1 MRRHLNPIVWSM
13 CLLLLSG
20 AGAIYFAIHAY
31 ASNDRQVQSRLEALA
46 HQAAD
51 QLQQRFRLY
60 EYGLRSARGA
70 VIEAGNGEISY
81 EAFAR
86 NMESRDIEREFPG
99 SRGFGFIARVAPAK
113 LDSFLAQV
121 RKEGRKNFTIRE
133 LGPNAGDRFII
144 KYIEPLAPNAAAVG
158 LDLAS
163 EKVRREAAVAA
174 MESGKATL
182 TGPITLVQASGS
194 KKQSVLL
201 LLPVYHGAQNRDP
214 GTREGALLGWVY
226 TPLVTDDILSSFD
239 QSQAQFGFALSDVT
253 DDATSQPFFSSR
265 MHKST
270 AAADAL
276 SSSQRFSVYG
286 RLWRVDIQ
294 AQPSF
299 LQSLGLTDPLLGAAW
314 IAGSGALLTIMLFVL
329 LTARERRQRNLAQ
342 KARMATIVEDSHDAI
357 IGTSLDGKVTE
368 WNRAATDYFGYSAA
382 EAIGHTIADLIVPA
396 RLIREDQEIMSRAY
410 AGESLATM
418 ESVRRHRNGSSLYV
432 EISAS
437 PIRDGRGRVVGAAK
451 TIRDITERKQA
462 QRRILE
468 LNATLEEQV
477 QRRTAELQSFSA
489 LQRAILANAGYA
501 IIATDPKG
509 IITLFNPAAES
520 MLGYTAG
527 ELVGIESPGLFHDP
541 IEVVTRAGELEAELG
556 HYVEPGFEV
565 FIAKAQHQPD
575 AHEWNYIAKNGQR
588 IPVLLNVST
597 LRRDDGELQGYLG
610 IAVNL
615 TERKRRE
622 AALEINERKLRGL
635 FELSPLGI
643 ALTNERGQLV
653 EFNESFRA
661 LTGYSEEELHALDYW
676 TLTPSEYLQDEH
688 SLLQTIEETGRYG
701 PYDKH
706 YVQKS
711 GRHVPIR
718 LNGVSLLI
726 GNEPHVW
733 SIVEDTTTQREAEE
747 AMIDA
752 VAAAEA
758 ASKAKSEFLANMSHE
773 IRTPMNAILG
783 MLQLLQRTGLDTKQR
798 DYASKTETAAT
809 TLLAILNDILDFSKI
824 EAGRQTLE
832 PHDFE
837 LDRLLRDIGVILGAN
852 VGDKDV
858 EVVFDVDKS
867 IPKWLIG
874 DSLRLQQV
882 LINLAGN
889 AVKFTHFGEVVLAV
903 RAIEQS
909 VDRIRLTFEIRD
921 TGIGIARDK
930 LTSIFEGFSQ
940 AEAST
945 TRRFGGSG
953 LGLAI
958 SQRLVTLMGGTL
970 QVESELGHGSR
981 FFFTIELEVAIARP
995 VAALPANMQLL
1006 HGLRTLV
1013 VDDNDSARE
1022 MVGEIVSSLD
1032 WTCDNASSG
1041 EQALQKIVAASA
1053 RGKPYDAIFMDWS
1066 MPGMDGWQ
1074 TSQRIRELTDSARMP
1089 LIVMVTMH
1097 DREKVA
1103 ERAAHEPACVD
1114 GFLIKPVTG
1123 SMVLDAVAD
1132 ARAGRGAEVHTG
1144 ASARSPSP
1152 HLGRLNGMLLLVVE
1166 DNQINQ
1172 QVARELL
1179 EDEGARVEV
1188 ASGGGEAI
1196 RRLVENG
1203 GAYDAILMD
1212 IQMPDMDGYTATRR
1226 IRASLGF
1233 RTLPIIAMTAN
1244 VLASDREACLSAG
1257 MNDHI
1262 GKPFDLDLV
1271 VERLLYWTG
1280 RSRAAAAAVRDAGA
1294 KAPAPATA
1302 PTLDWPAALARFGGK
1317 QRPYLAALDRFP
1329 ENAAELMLE
1338 ISAAVA
1344 ADHRDKV
1351 ASISHTLKGI
1361 AGTVG
1366 ASQVAELAASLEQQL
1381 RGTGEAW
1388 LEKLPLD
1395 ELRLRID
1402 QAVRAAQAIPIR
1414 NAATPARG
1422 STGAPLDRAKLE
1434 QLAALLQASNL
1445 RSIEWFESM
1454 QESLTAFPEAHHRIE
1469 EALARL
1475 DMPAALIVCQQL
1487 LGMPQET
1494 ARP

>member
-1 MRRHLNPIVWSM
+1 MG
-13 CLLLLSG
+13 LLLLSG
-20 AGAIYFAIHAY
+20 AGALYFALHAY
-31 ASNDRQVQSRLEALA
+31 ASNDRQVHARLEVLA
-46 HQAAD
+46 HQVAD
-51 QLQQRFRLY
+51 ELQQRFRLY
-60 EYGLRSARGA
+60 EYGLRGARGA
-70 VIEAGNGEISY
+70 VIAAGNGEISC

-86 NMESRDIEREFPG
+86 YMESSDIEREFPG

-121 RKEGRKNFTIRE
+121 HKEGRKNFTIRE
-133 LGPNAGDRFII
+133 LGPNAGDHFII
-144 KYIEPLAPNAAAVG
+144 KCIEPLAPNAAAVG

-174 MESGKATL
+174 MQGGKATL
-182 TGPITLVQASGS
+182 TGPITLLQASGS
-194 KKQSVLL
+194 KRQSMLL
-201 LLPVYHGAQNRDP
+201 LLPVYHGAQNRAP
-214 GTREGALLGWVY
+214 GTRDSALLGWVY
-226 TPLVTDDILSSFD
+226 TPLVTDDILSNFD
-239 QSQAQFGFALSDVT
+239 QSQAQFGFTLSDVT
-253 DDATSQPFFSSR
+253 EAANPVPFFSSR
-265 MHKST
+265 MHKSA
-270 AAADAL
+270 AAADEL
-276 SSSQRFSVYG
+276 SSSQRFNVYG

-299 LQSLGLTDPLLGAAW
+299 LQTLGLTDPRLGAAW

-382 EAIGHTIADLIVPA
+382 EAIGHTIADLIVPP
-396 RLIREDQEIMSRAY
+396 RLIKEDREIMSRAY

-451 TIRDITERKQA
+451 TIRDITERKQT

-477 QRRTAELQSFSA
+477 QRRTAELRSFSA
-489 LQRAILANAGYA
+489 LQHAILNNAGYA

-520 MLGYTAG
+520 MLGYAAS
-527 ELVGIESPGLFHDP
+527 ELVGNESPGLFHDP

-556 HYVEPGFEV
+556 RYVEPGFEV

-575 AHEWNYIAKNGQR
+575 AHEWNYVAKNGQR

-643 ALTNERGQLV
+643 ALTNARGQLI

-661 LTGYSEEELHALDYW
+661 LTGYSDEELHALDYW
-676 TLTPSEYLQDEH
+676 TLTPAEYKEKEYN
-688 SLLQTIEETGRYG
+688 LLQTIEETGRYG

-706 YVQKS
+706 YVQKG

-726 GNEPHVW
+726 GNEPHIW
-733 SIVEDTTTQREAEE
+733 SIVEDTTTQRMAET

-752 VAAAEA
+752 VAAAES

-783 MLQLLQRTGLDTKQR
+783 MLQLLQRTDLDSKQR

-832 PHDFE
+832 SHDFE
-837 LDRLLRDIGVILGAN
+837 LDRLLRDIAVILSAN

-867 IPKWLIG
+867 IPKWLVG

-903 RAIEQS
+903 RLVEQS
-909 VDRIRLTFEIRD
+909 IDRITLLFEICD

-958 SQRLVTLMGGTL
+958 SQQLVSLMGGSL

-981 FFFTIELEVAIARP
+981 FFFTIELEVAITRP
-995 VAALPANMQLL
+995 VAVLPAATQRL

-1013 VDDNDSARE
+1013 VDDNDSARA
-1022 MVGEIVSSLD
+1022 MLGEIIGSLD
-1032 WTCDNASSG
+1032 WTCDSASSG
-1041 EQALQKIVAASA
+1041 EQALQKIIAARA
-1053 RGKPYDAIFMDWS
+1053 KGRPYDAIFMDWS

-1074 TSQRIRELTDSARMP
+1074 TSQRIREVSDAALVP

-1097 DREKVA
+1097 DRKKVA
-1103 ERAAHEPACVD
+1103 ERTAQEPACVD
-1114 GFLIKPVTG
+1114 GFLIKPVTA
-1123 SMVLDAVAD
+1123 SMLLDAVVD
-1132 ARAGRGAEVHTG
+1132 ARAGRSVEEAHTG
-1144 ASARSPSP
+1144 AAASSSRRR
-1152 HLGRLNGMLLLVVE
+1152 LGRLNGMLLLVVE

-1179 EDEGARVEV
+1179 AGEGARVDV
-1188 ASGGGEAI
+1188 AGGGSQAI
-1196 RRLVENG
+1196 RLLVENG

-1280 RSRAAAAAVRDAGA
+1280 RSRAAAVAVRDASA
-1294 KAPAPATA
+1294 MVPAQASA

-1317 QRPYLAALDRFP
+1317 QRAYLTALDRFP
-1329 ENAAELMLE
+1329 ENAAELMQA
-1338 ISAAVA
+1338 ISAAVS
-1344 ADHRDKV
+1344 ADHRDEV
-1351 ASISHTLKGI
+1351 AALSHALKGI

-1381 RGTGEAW
+1381 RGTGGAW
-1388 LEKLPLD
+1388 PGELPLD

-1402 QAVRAAQAIPIR
+1402 QAVAAARAIPIR
-1414 NAATPARG
+1414 HAATPATDAAG
-1422 STGAPLDRAKLE
+1422 TPLDRAKLE
-1434 QLAALLQASNL
+1434 ELAALLQASNL
-1445 RSIEWFESM
+1445 RSIEWFEGM
-1454 QESLTAFPEAHHRIE
+1454 QQQLAAFPEMHHRME
-1469 EALARL
+1469 EALTRL

-1487 LGMPQET
+1487 LRVQQE
-1494 ARP
+1494 AVRP

>member
-1 MRRHLNPIVWSM
+1 MQPVSW
-13 CLLLLSG
+13 
-20 AGAIYFAIHAY
+20 
-31 ASNDRQVQSRLEALA
+31 
-46 HQAAD
+46 
-51 QLQQRFRLY
+51 
-60 EYGLRSARGA
+60 
-70 VIEAGNGEISY
+70 
-81 EAFAR
+81 
-86 NMESRDIEREFPG
+86 
-99 SRGFGFIARVAPAK
+99 
-113 LDSFLAQV
+113 
-121 RKEGRKNFTIRE
+121 
-133 LGPNAGDRFII
+133 LG
-144 KYIEPLAPNAAAVG
+144 
-158 LDLAS
+158 
-163 EKVRREAAVAA
+163 
-174 MESGKATL
+174 
-182 TGPITLVQASGS
+182 
-194 KKQSVLL
+194 
-201 LLPVYHGAQNRDP
+201 
-214 GTREGALLGWVY
+214 
-226 TPLVTDDILSSFD
+226 
-239 QSQAQFGFALSDVT
+239 
-253 DDATSQPFFSSR
+253 
-265 MHKST
+265 
-270 AAADAL
+270 
-276 SSSQRFSVYG
+276 
-286 RLWRVDIQ
+286 
-294 AQPSF
+294 
-299 LQSLGLTDPLLGAAW
+299 
-314 IAGSGALLTIMLFVL
+314 
-329 LTARERRQRNLAQ
+329 
-342 KARMATIVEDSHDAI
+342 
-357 IGTSLDGKVTE
+357 IG
-368 WNRAATDYFGYSAA
+368 
-382 EAIGHTIADLIVPA
+382 
-396 RLIREDQEIMSRAY
+396 
-410 AGESLATM
+410 
-418 ESVRRHRNGSSLYV
+418 
-432 EISAS
+432 
-437 PIRDGRGRVVGAAK
+437 
-451 TIRDITERKQA
+451 
-462 QRRILE
+462 
-468 LNATLEEQV
+468 
-477 QRRTAELQSFSA
+477 
-489 LQRAILANAGYA
+489 
-501 IIATDPKG
+501 
-509 IITLFNPAAES
+509 
-520 MLGYTAG
+520 
-527 ELVGIESPGLFHDP
+527 SPGLFHDP
-541 IEVVTRAGELEAELG
+541 IEVVARAGELEAELG
-556 HYVEPGFEV
+556 HYVEPGFDV

-575 AHEWNYIAKNGQR
+575 AHEWSYLAKDGNR
-588 IPVLLNVST
+588 IPVLLNIST

-661 LTGYSEEELHALDYW
+661 LTGYSKQELHALDYW
-676 TLTPSEYLQDEH
+676 TLTPPEYMEEERN
-688 SLLQTIEETGRYG
+688 LLQTIEETGRYG

-706 YVQKS
+706 YVQKG

-824 EAGRQTLE
+824 EAGWQTLE

-837 LDRLLRDIGVILGAN
+837 LDRLLRDIGVILSAN

-867 IPKWLIG
+867 IPKWLVG
-874 DSLRLQQV
+874 DALRLQQV

-903 RAIEQS
+903 RAVEQS
-909 VDRIRLTFEIRD
+909 MDHITLTFEIRD
-921 TGIGIARDK
+921 TGIGIAGDK

-981 FFFTIELEVAIARP
+981 FFFTIELELAITRP
-995 VAALPANMQLL
+995 VVALPANVQLM

-1041 EQALQKIVAASA
+1041 EQALEKIIAASA
-1053 RGKPYDAIFMDWS
+1053 KGQPYDAIFMDWS

-1074 TSQRIRELTDSARMP
+1074 TSQRIRELSDSARMP

-1144 ASARSPSP
+1144 APARSPSH
-1152 HLGRLNGMLLLVVE
+1152 HLGCLNGMLLLVVE

-1188 ASGGGEAI
+1188 AGGGDAI

-1233 RTLPIIAMTAN
+1233 RSLPIIAMTAN

-1280 RSRAAAAAVRDAGA
+1280 RSRAAAAAVRDASA
-1294 KAPAPATA
+1294 TTPAQTITS
-1302 PTLDWPAALARFGGK
+1302 TLDWQAALARFGGK
-1317 QRPYLAALDRFP
+1317 QRAYLAALDRFP
-1329 ENAAELMLE
+1329 ESAAELMQG
-1338 ISAAVA
+1338 ISAAVT

-1351 ASISHTLKGI
+1351 AALAHTLKGI

-1366 ASQVAELAASLEQQL
+1366 ANQVAELVASLEQQL
-1381 RGTGEAW
+1381 RGTGEAR
-1388 LEKLPLD
+1388 LEQLPLD
-1395 ELRLRID
+1395 ELRSRID
-1402 QAVRAAQAIPIR
+1402 QTVRAVRAIPIR
-1414 NAATPARG
+1414 LAATPAPDP
-1422 STGAPLDRAKLE
+1422 AVIPLDRTRLQKL
-1434 QLAALLQASNL
+1434 ATLLQASNL

-1454 QESLTAFPEAHHRIE
+1454 RESFVAFPEAHHRIE

-1475 DMPAALIVCQQL
+1475 DMPMALIVCQQL
-1487 LGMPQET
+1487 LRAQQGDSPAMTISDHGDDASRWKLARSTSPRAQVLIVDDQPINIRLLYQVFAEEHDVFMASSGEQALAHCRSNPPDLILLDVVMHGMSGLEVCRTLKDNPET
-1494 ARP
+1494 AMIPVIFVTSRDTAEEEEACWNAGCVDFITKPINAQTTRNRVRGAPHAEAAIRRAAPAGLDRWTHRYRQQAPVRRATATGVAPLPTLATAVVTGRRRYRSLQGLQRYLRSPGGRRLPAQRGQGDRWLHVAPGRFRRTHGWRGVCLCVALGKPTGRTGDRRADRPECAPAAHSACGQCAGSHHGLDRGCHHGARQRREPRAALCTGRPGAVSSQARRSRPRDG

>member
-1 MRRHLNPIVWSM
+1 MRRMLKPLLWSLG
-13 CLLLLSG
+13 LLLTAG
-20 AGAIYFAIHAY
+20 GAIYFAIHAY
-31 ASNDRQVQSRLEALA
+31 ASNDKLVQARLESLA
-46 HQAAD
+46 GQVAD
-51 QLQQRFRLY
+51 QLQQRFQLY
-60 EYGLRSARGA
+60 EYGLRAARGA
-70 VIEAGNGEISY
+70 VIAAGDENVSY
-81 EAFAR
+81 EVFAR
-86 NMESRDIEREFPG
+86 YMDSRDLDREFPG
-99 SRGFGFIARVAPAK
+99 SRGFGFIARVKPARIN
-113 LDSFLAQV
+113 SFLAQT
-121 RKEGRKNFTIRE
+121 RKEEGHAHFAIRE

-144 KYIEPLAPNAAAVG
+144 KYIVPVAPNAAAVG
-158 LDLAS
+158 LDIAS
-163 EKVRREAAVAA
+163 GKVRRDAAVAA

-182 TGPITLVQASGS
+182 TGPLALVQASGR
-194 KKQSVLL
+194 KNQGMLL
-201 LLPVYHGAQNRDP
+201 LLPVYRGAQTRDRD
-214 GTREGALLGWVY
+214 TRDGALIGWVY
-226 TPLVTDDILSSFD
+226 TPLVTDEILNSFD
-239 QSQAQFGFALSDVT
+239 KPQAQYGFTLSDVT
-253 DDATSQPFFSSR
+253 DGAHQAPFFSSR
-265 MHKST
+265 MHRGESGHE
-270 AAADAL
+270 L
-276 SSSQRFSVYG
+276 SRSRRFPVYG

-299 LQSLGLTDPLLGAAW
+299 IQSLGLPDPLLGAAW
-314 IAGSGALLTIMLFVL
+314 IAGSGALLTMLFVL
-329 LTARERRQRNLAQ
+329 LTPRERRQRNLAQ
-342 KARMATIVEDSHDAI
+342 KARLATIVEDSHDAI
-357 IGTSLDGKVTE
+357 IGTSLDGLITE

-382 EAIGHTIADLIVPA
+382 ETIGHTMADLIVPA
-396 RLIREDQEIMSRAY
+396 RLINEDKDIMRQVY
-410 AGESLATM
+410 AGKSVATM

-437 PIRDGRGRVVGAAK
+437 PIRDGRGRVVGAAQ
-451 TIRDITERKQA
+451 TIRNITERKQA

-489 LQRAILANAGYA
+489 LQRAILNNAGYA

-509 IITLFNPAAES
+509 TITLFNPAAES
-520 MLGYTAG
+520 MLGYTAS
-527 ELVGIESPGLFHDP
+527 ELVGVESPGLFHDP
-541 IEVVTRAGELEAELG
+541 IEVVTRAGVLEAELG
-556 HYVEPGFEV
+556 RYVEPGFEV
-565 FIAKAQHQPD
+565 LIARAQNQPD
-575 AHEWNYIAKNGQR
+575 ANEWTYIAKDGQR

-610 IAVNL
+610 MAINL

-643 ALTNERGQLV
+643 ASTNEDGQLV
-653 EFNESFRA
+653 EFNEAFRA
-661 LTGYSEEELHALDYW
+661 LTGYSDEELHALDYW
-676 TLTPSEYLQDEH
+676 TLTPPGYMEQELN
-688 SLLQTIEETGRYG
+688 LLRVIEETGRYG

-726 GNEPHVW
+726 GNRPHIW
-733 SIVEDTTTQREAEE
+733 SIVEDTTSQRLAEA
-747 AMIDA
+747 AMIGA

-783 MLQLLQRTGLDTKQR
+783 MLQLLQRTSLDSKQR

-832 PHDFE
+832 SHDFE
-837 LDRLLRDIGVILGAN
+837 LDRLLRDIAVILSAN

-889 AVKFTHFGEVVLAV
+889 AVKFTHFGEVVLTV
-903 RAIEQS
+903 RSVEQS
-909 VDRIRLTFEIRD
+909 ADRITLNFEIRD
-921 TGIGIARDK
+921 TGIGIVKDK

-958 SQRLVTLMGGTL
+958 CQRLVALMGGLL

-995 VAALPANMQLL
+995 LAALPASGPLL
-1006 HGLRTLV
+1006 HDLRTLV
-1013 VDDNDSARE
+1013 VDDNDRARE
-1022 MVGEIVSSLD
+1022 SVSEIVNSLD
-1032 WTCDNASSG
+1032 WTCDSASSG

-1053 RGKPYDAIFMDWS
+1053 QGKPYDAIFMDWS

-1074 TSQRIRELTDSARMP
+1074 TSRRIRELNDTAQMP

-1097 DREKVA
+1097 DRQKVA
-1103 ERAAHEPACVD
+1103 ERAAHQPACVD

-1123 SMVLDAVAD
+1123 PMMLDAVAD
-1132 ARAGRGAEVHTG
+1132 VRAGRAVDGRADT
-1144 ASARSPSP
+1144 AARSTPP

-1166 DNQINQ
+1166 DNQVNQ

-1179 EDEGARVEV
+1179 EDEGAGVQV
-1188 ASGGGEAI
+1188 ASGGSEAI
-1196 RRLVENG
+1196 RMLVENG

-1226 IRASLGF
+1226 IRASLGL
-1233 RTLPIIAMTAN
+1233 RTLPILAMTAN
-1244 VLASDREACLSAG
+1244 VLASDRDACLSAG

-1262 GKPFDLDLV
+1262 GKPFDLNLV

-1280 RSRAAAAAVRDAGA
+1280 RSRAAAVAVREASDAQRA
-1294 KAPAPATA
+1294 ARESAS
-1302 PTLDWPAALARFGGK
+1302 TLDWPAALARFGGK
-1317 QRPYLAALDRFP
+1317 QRAYLVALDRFP
-1329 ENAAELMLE
+1329 ETAEELLQGIME
-1338 ISAAVA
+1338 AVA
-1344 ADHRDKV
+1344 ADQRDTV
-1351 ASISHTLKGI
+1351 AAMSHTLKGV
-1361 AGTVG
+1361 AATVG
-1366 ASQVAELAASLEQQL
+1366 ANQVAELAALVEQRL
-1381 RGTGEAW
+1381 RGAGEVGLAAIPV
-1388 LEKLPLD
+1388 E
-1395 ELRLRID
+1395 ELRLRVE
-1402 QAVRAAQAIPIR
+1402 QANAAARAIPIR
-1414 NAATPARG
+1414 SVGSPTACTPAP
-1422 STGAPLDRAKLE
+1422 PLER
-1434 QLAALLQASNL
+1434 AALSELAGLLEASNL
-1445 RSIEWFESM
+1445 RSIELFESM
-1454 QESLTAFPEAHHRIE
+1454 HEQLAVAAPEAHHRIE
-1469 EALARL
+1469 QALARL
-1475 DMPAALIVCQQL
+1475 DMPAALIVCRQL
-1487 LGMPQET
+1487 LREEQET
-1494 ARP
+1494 PQS